1 MLIPKVEAA
10 SKDIREKAISTLV
23 LGFSA
28 DPVARFFFADPVQ
41 YLGAGRRFLEAFG
54 GRAFDHGT
62 AYVADDC
69 RAVAL
74 WLPPGI
80 SPDEETMGA
89 LAEEEVKRR
98 PEVADALAGVFE
110 GMAKYH
116 PHEPHWYLPAIAAD
130 PQWTGKGLGAALMK
144 HALARCDKDGLI
156 AYLES
161 SNPRNIS
168 FYERHGFRIMGEIR
182 SADAP
187 VVTPMQRQPQ

>member
-1 MLIPKVEAA
+1 MLMPNVETA
-10 SKDIREKAISTLV
+10 SKDKREKAMSTLV

-28 DPVARFFFADPVQ
+28 DPIARFFFADPVR
-41 YLGAGRRFLEAFG
+41 YLTTGRRFLDAFG

-62 AYVADDC
+62 AFVANDC

-74 WLPPGI
+74 WLPPGV

-89 LAEEEVKRR
+89 ISEEEIALR
-98 PEVADALAGVFE
+98 PEMAEAAAGLFE

-116 PHEPHWYLPAIAAD
+116 PHEPHWYLPLIAAD
-130 PQWTGKGLGAALMK
+130 PSAMGQGLGAALMK
-144 HALARCDKDGLI
+144 HVLARCDQDGVV

-168 FYERHGFRIMGEIR
+168 LYERHGFRIMGEIK
-182 SADAP
+182 SAGAP
-187 VVTPMQRQPQ
+187 VMTPMLRQPQ

>member
-1 MLIPKVEAA
+1 MLMSKVEAA
-10 SKDIREKAISTLV
+10 SRDQREKAMSTLA
-23 LGFSA
+23 LGFAA
-28 DPVARFFFADPVQ
+28 DPVARFLFADPARW
-41 YLGAGRRFLEAFG
+41 LSAGRRFMDAFG

-62 AYVADDC
+62 AFVADDC

-89 LAEEEVKRR
+89 ISEEEIGLR
-98 PEVADALAGVFE
+98 PEIAEAATGLFE

-116 PHEPHWYLPAIAAD
+116 PHEPHWYLPLIAAD
-130 PQWTGKGLGAALMK
+130 PNWLGRGLGAALMK
-144 HALARCDKDGLI
+144 HVLARCDKDGVI

-168 FYERHGFRIMGEIR
+168 LYERHGFRIMGEIR

-187 VVTPMQRQPQ
+187 VMTPMLRQPQ

>member
-1 MLIPKVEAA
+1 MLVPKVEAA
-10 SKDIREKAISTLV
+10 SKELRKKAMSTLL

-28 DPVARFFFADPVQ
+28 DPIARFFFPDPAQ
-41 YLGAGRRFLEAFG
+41 YLSACLRFMEAFG

-62 AYVADDC
+62 AYVVEDC

-74 WLPPGI
+74 WLPPGV

-89 LAEEEVKRR
+89 IADEQIELR
-98 PEVADALAGVFE
+98 PEMAASAAGLFE

-116 PHEPHWYLPAIAAD
+116 PHEPHWYLPLIAAD
-130 PQWTGKGLGAALMK
+130 PNWMGQGFGAALMK
-144 HALARCDKDGLI
+144 HALARCDADGVI

-168 FYERHGFRIMGEIR
+168 LYERHGFRIIGEIK
-182 SADAP
+182 SGDAP
-187 VVTPMQRQPQ
+187 IMTPMLRRPQ